1 MSGPGLTPLH
11 GLAGTGTVALPG
23 EGDLVMGRDP
33 GGTGVKIQDP
43 LCSRRH
49 VLLRRLDGSW
59 VLRDLESKNG
69 TYVNNVKITE
79 KKLQTGDIV
88 RIGHAEF
95 AFGPDGEAFRCAS
108 CLKTLVVA
116 PPDAPFCTECRRQYP
131 LLGATLGQR
140 RLLRG
145 LGSGSYG
152 TVYVG
157 HRRGNPYVA
166 LKVLHVEFTES
177 PEVVMKFLKE
187 AYATSGIEHEN
198 IVRFG
203 DSGHEA
209 GHWFII
215 LEYFPSVSLK
225 DILEEKGALPE
236 GETMPVARQV
246 VSAMIYAHERKLL
259 HRDLKPGNILV
270 GEAGKIRLVDFGLA
284 KRLVDCAFTSHTTS
298 GMPGTPLFMAPEVLQ
313 SGGRAGFS
321 ADIYSLAATIY
332 RTLTGRHPIEAKR
345 LDEWLQAI
353 QTEIPPRARDIR
365 PEITKRTDEALAR
378 ALAKD
383 PGDRPPSM
391 VDFGKALG
399 VM

>member
-1 MSGPGLTPLH
+1 MSAPGLTPLH
-11 GLAGTGTVALPG
+11 GLAGTGTVLLPDG
-23 EGDLVMGRDP
+23 TDLVMGRDP

-49 VLLRRLDGSW
+49 VLLHRIDGTW

-69 TYVNNVKITE
+69 TFVNNVKITE
-79 KKLQTGDIV
+79 SKLSPGDIV

-95 AFGPDGEAFRCAS
+95 AFGPEGDAFRCAC
-108 CLKTLVVA
+108 CLKTLVLA

-140 RLLRG
+140 RLIRG

-152 TVYVG
+152 TVYMG

-166 LKVLHVEFTES
+166 MKVLHVEFTES

-187 AYATSGIEHEN
+187 AYATSGIEHES

-225 DILEEKGALPE
+225 DVLEEKGFLPE
-236 GETMPVARQV
+236 ADSLGISKQV

-259 HRDLKPGNILV
+259 HRDLKPGNILL
-270 GEAGKIRLVDFGLA
+270 GEGGKIRLVDFGLA

-313 SGGRAGFS
+313 SGGRVGYS

-353 QTEIPPRARDIR
+353 QTEIPPRARDVK
-365 PEITKRTDEALAR
+365 PELSKRTDEALAR
-378 ALAKD
+378 ALSKNPA
-383 PGDRPPSM
+383 DRPPSM
-391 VDFGKALG
+391 ADFGRSLG
-399 VM
+399 VL